1 MNMKKITKLFQAFL
15 LIFSLTA
22 CSSIGNFGDISASR
36 LPADSDISYNSSSI
50 PSYSGDL
57 VVLLDD
63 NQPSFEE
70 YEVQEATTSYI
81 TLSELDSLGRCGPA
95 QASLSLDTAPK
106 EGEERG
112 DISHVHPSG
121 WTQAFYDVDGDGTE
135 SNLQERSHILGW
147 QLSNLNSDPRNL
159 ITGTHTMNVEG
170 MLPYENLVDDYI
182 EQTGNHVLYRVTPV
196 FEGNNL
202 LATGVEMEAYS
213 VEDDGQ
219 GVQFH
224 VFVYNVEP
232 GIGLDYATGNS
243 WLESSSSN
251 TVSTET
257 ACQGEIRGNKRSKI
271 YHCQG
276 QQAYDQMGTSNNLII
291 FSSEEEA
298 QNAGYRKAKN

>member
-1 MNMKKITKLFQAFL
+1 
-15 LIFSLTA
+15 
-22 CSSIGNFGDISASR
+22 
-36 LPADSDISYNSSSI
+36 
-50 PSYSGDL
+50 
-57 VVLLDD
+57 
-63 NQPSFEE
+63 
-70 YEVQEATTSYI
+70 
-81 TLSELDSLGRCGPA
+81 
-95 QASLSLDTAPK
+95 
-106 EGEERG
+106 
-112 DISHVHPSG
+112 
-121 WTQAFYDVDGDGTE
+121 
-135 SNLQERSHILGW
+135 
-147 QLSNLNSDPRNL
+147 
-159 ITGTHTMNVEG
+159 MNVEG